1 MLKTVVA
8 ALKKKSKKKNNF
20 LNYLIR
26 KFNEQRLFDI
36 NLMNVFT
43 VTSSNECV
51 LAELKYES
59 LSF

>member
-8 ALKKKSKKKNNF
+8 ALKNKSKKKKIN

-43 VTSSNECV
+43 VTSSIECV